1 MNNLDSVSSTLNNIP
16 DELKELE
23 KWIPLRAKSS
33 PPKDWQKKQYSFD
46 YAVQNGNGNLAGLV
60 INGTGI
66 IVLDFDKVAN
76 AKGEW
81 GKGVKERIKS
91 FKFITDGDTYT
102 EKSISG
108 RGLHVIYRVD
118 TENKEVKKISRSCFK
133 ISLGNKLEHND
144 RDDDN
149 RLEVYTG
156 NDTGKYFALT
166 GKRISSCKTIA
177 DGTGLLLWLWAEWQE
192 KNSKKDSHRGERA
205 ATTSQ
210 AAIPASPKALPLD
223 VAEIVAL
230 IRKSKK
236 EGAAFSALFD
246 RGETAAYHYD
256 DSAADQALMN
266 MLPFWADG
274 DRELMRQI
282 FSESALAQ
290 REKWQK
296 RPDYQDRTINTA
308 LKSWNGKGYDP
319 QQYKKEQAKKEIA
332 EFMAKNQYPEGVD
345 KQLAEFEM
353 TDAGNAERMKLLFQG
368 TLGFLAE
375 AGRQPDKWIR
385 WNGKTWARVYD
396 EELFDAVTTMTRKT
410 QQAVELY
417 ETDDDAKKDKKSFLK
432 RSENQRGIDAC
443 LKNFRGK
450 VTVHLK
456 EFDNEPYLLNVQNG
470 ILNLK
475 TGKLL
480 PHDKKYKMSKICR
493 AAYRPDLIGRSSLW
507 TETLASMMPDKQE
520 REYLQM
526 WAGYA
531 LAGEA
536 TEEKLLFLYG
546 EGGTGKSTFTETLA
560 YMLGDYAGTVDI
572 ELFLS
577 SRNDGGADKATPG
590 LAGLKG
596 VRLAIGAESG
606 IGRKM
611 NDAKLKNLT
620 GQDTVTTRFLYGNPF
635 SFKPCA
641 TFMLSSNY
649 MPPVKDATD
658 SGIRRRLVI
667 APFTHVPATKD
678 KFLKSKLR
686 EQDNMDAV
694 LAWCV
699 EGFHKWAAC
708 ESGLDAVPESF
719 KNTTSQFYQDSDTL
733 QHFLDEECKKD
744 PNARPCLRV
753 KVKELLAAYR
763 RFLGESIKRG
773 VFMELMRRKGYV
785 SSLMDGNNVFKGL
798 ELKESYRLDWD

>member
-1 MNNLDSVSSTLNNIP
+1 MNMLDNIP
-16 DELKELE
+16 KEMKDLPNWVLWRYRSRDG
-23 KWIPLRAKSS
+23 KKTKIPYSVTGKPAKSNAPETWTSFDKAARLMSEYDGVGFMLGNSPFVGIDLDHCLDTAERKARAK
-33 PPKDWQKKQYSFD
+33 Q
-46 YAVQNGNGNLAGLV
+46 LV
-60 INGTGI
+60 
-66 IVLDFDKVAN
+66 
-76 AKGEW
+76 
-81 GKGVKERIKS
+81 
-91 FKFITDGDTYT
+91 TDCNTYT
-102 EKSISG
+102 EISP
-108 RGLHVIYRVD
+108 
-118 TENKEVKKISRSCFK
+118 S
-133 ISLGNKLEHND
+133 
-144 RDDDN
+144 
-149 RLEVYTG
+149 
-156 NDTGKYFALT
+156 
-166 GKRISSCKTIA
+166 
-177 DGTGLLLWLWAEWQE
+177 GTGLHIIGKADLE
-192 KNSKKDSHRGERA
+192 KGFRDNDIEVYPSGRYFTVTGNSFGDALPVGNIQSIVDRLQKSIEGSRTA
-205 ATTSQ
+205 APSQ

-230 IRKSKK
+230 IRKSK
-236 EGAAFSALFD
+236 EGPDFSALFD
-246 RGETAAYHYD
+246 RGDTSKYHYN
-256 DSAADQALMN
+256 DSSADQALMN
-266 MLPFWADG
+266 MLAFWTNG
-274 DRELMRQI
+274 NKELMRQI

-296 RPDYQDRTINTA
+296 RPEYQDWTINTA

-353 TDAGNAERMKLLFQG
+353 TDAGNAERMKLLFKG

-417 ETDDDAKKDKKSFLK
+417 ETDDDVKKYKKAFLT

-456 EFDNEPYLLNVQNG
+456 DFDSKPYLLNVQNG

-475 TGKLL
+475 AGKLL
-480 PHDKKYKMSKICR
+480 PHDKKYKLSKITR
-493 AAYRPDLIGRSSLW
+493 AAYRPELIGRPSLW
-507 TETLASMMPDKQE
+507 TQALESMMPDKQE

-531 LAGEA
+531 LVGEA
-536 TEEKLLFLYG
+536 VEEKLLFLYG

-620 GQDTVTTRFLYGNPF
+620 GRDAVTTRFLYGNPF
-635 SFKPCA
+635 SFTPCA

-649 MPPVKDATD
+649 LPPVKDATD

-667 APFTHVPATKD
+667 APFTHVPDKKD

-686 EQDNMDAV
+686 KQDNMDAV

-699 EGFHKWAAC
+699 EGFHKWEECKA
-708 ESGLDAVPESF
+708 GLDAVPERF
-719 KNTTSQFYQDSDTL
+719 KRQAARFYEDSDTL
-733 QHFLDEECKKD
+733 QQFLDEECVTGD
-744 PNARPCLRV
+744 PNARSCLRV
-753 KVKELLAAYR
+753 KVKELLTAYR
-763 RFLGESIKRG
+763 LFLEESIKRG

-785 SSLMDGNNVFKGL
+785 ASLMDGNNVFKGL
-798 ELKESYRLDWD
+798 DLKENHGLE

>member
-1 MNNLDSVSSTLNNIP
+1 MNMLDNIP
-16 DELKELE
+16 KEMKDLPNWVLWRYRSRDG
-23 KWIPLRAKSS
+23 KKTKIPYSVTGKPAKSNDPETWTSFDKAARLMSEYDGVGFMLGNSPFVGIDLDHCLDTAERKVRAK
-33 PPKDWQKKQYSFD
+33 Q
-46 YAVQNGNGNLAGLV
+46 LV
-60 INGTGI
+60 
-66 IVLDFDKVAN
+66 
-76 AKGEW
+76 
-81 GKGVKERIKS
+81 
-91 FKFITDGDTYT
+91 TDCNTYT
-102 EKSISG
+102 EISP
-108 RGLHVIYRVD
+108 
-118 TENKEVKKISRSCFK
+118 S
-133 ISLGNKLEHND
+133 
-144 RDDDN
+144 
-149 RLEVYTG
+149 
-156 NDTGKYFALT
+156 
-166 GKRISSCKTIA
+166 
-177 DGTGLLLWLWAEWQE
+177 GTGLHIIGKADLE
-192 KNSKKDSHRGERA
+192 KGFRDNDIEVYPSGRYFTVTGNSFGDALPVGNIQSVVDRLQKSIEGSRTA
-205 ATTSQ
+205 APSQ

-230 IRKSKK
+230 ARKSKK
-236 EGAAFSALFD
+236 EGADFSALFD
-246 RGETAAYHYD
+246 RGDTSKYHYN
-256 DSAADQALMN
+256 DSSADQALMN
-266 MLPFWADG
+266 MLAFWTNG
-274 DRELMRQI
+274 NKELMRQI

-296 RPDYQDRTINTA
+296 RPEYQDWTINTA
-308 LKSWNGKGYDP
+308 LESWNGKGYDP

-353 TDAGNAERMKLLFQG
+353 TDAGNAERMKLLFKG
-368 TLGFLAE
+368 KLGFLAE
-375 AGRQPDKWIR
+375 AGRQPDKWIL

-417 ETDDDAKKDKKSFLK
+417 ETDDDVKKYKKAFLT

-456 EFDNEPYLLNVQNG
+456 DFDSKPYLLNVQNG

-475 TGKLL
+475 TGELL
-480 PHDKKYKMSKICR
+480 PHDKKYKLSKICR
-493 AAYRPDLIGRSSLW
+493 AAYRPELMGRPSLW
-507 TETLASMMPDKQE
+507 TQALESMMPDKQE

-531 LAGEA
+531 LVGEA
-536 TEEKLLFLYG
+536 VEEKLLFLYG

-620 GQDTVTTRFLYGNPF
+620 GRDAVTTRFLYGNPF
-635 SFKPCA
+635 SFTPCA

-649 MPPVKDATD
+649 LPPVKDATD

-667 APFTHVPATKD
+667 APFTHVPDKKD

-686 EQDNMDAV
+686 KQDNMDAV

-699 EGFHKWAAC
+699 EGFHKWEECKA
-708 ESGLDAVPESF
+708 GLDAVPERF
-719 KNTTSQFYQDSDTL
+719 KRQAARFYEDSDTL
-733 QHFLDEECKKD
+733 QQFLDEECVTGD
-744 PNARPCLRV
+744 PNARSCLRV
-753 KVKELLAAYR
+753 KVKELLTAYR
-763 RFLGESIKRG
+763 LFLEESIKRG

-785 SSLMDGNNVFKGL
+785 ASLMDGNNVFKGL
-798 ELKESYRLDWD
+798 DLKENHGLD

>member
-1 MNNLDSVSSTLNNIP
+1 MNMLDNIP
-16 DELKELE
+16 KEMKDLPNWVLWRYRLRDG
-23 KWIPLRAKSS
+23 KKTKIPYSVTGKPAKSNDPETWTSFDKAARLMSEYDGVGFMLGNSPFVGIDLDHCLDTAERKARAKQLVTDCNTYAEIS
-33 PPKDWQKKQYSFD
+33 PS
-46 YAVQNGNGNLAGLV
+46 
-60 INGTGI
+60 
-66 IVLDFDKVAN
+66 
-76 AKGEW
+76 
-81 GKGVKERIKS
+81 
-91 FKFITDGDTYT
+91 
-102 EKSISG
+102 
-108 RGLHVIYRVD
+108 
-118 TENKEVKKISRSCFK
+118 
-133 ISLGNKLEHND
+133 
-144 RDDDN
+144 
-149 RLEVYTG
+149 
-156 NDTGKYFALT
+156 
-166 GKRISSCKTIA
+166 
-177 DGTGLLLWLWAEWQE
+177 GTGLHIIGKADLE
-192 KNSKKDSHRGERA
+192 KGFRDNDIEVYPSGRYFTVTGNSFGDALPVGNIQSVVDRLQKSIKGSRTA
-205 ATTSQ
+205 APSQ

-223 VAEIVAL
+223 VAEIVAR
-230 IRKSKK
+230 IRKSEK
-236 EGAAFSALFD
+236 GPAFSALFD
-246 RGETAAYHYD
+246 RGETAAYQYNNNR
-256 DSAADQALMN
+256 ADQALMN
-266 MLPFWADG
+266 MLAFWTNG

-296 RPDYQDRTINTA
+296 RPDYQDRTINTT
-308 LKSWNGKGYDP
+308 LESWNGKGYDP

-456 EFDNEPYLLNVQNG
+456 DFDSKPYLLNVQNG
-470 ILNLK
+470 VLDLK
-475 TGKLL
+475 KGELL
-480 PHDKKYKMSKICR
+480 PHDKKYKLSKICR
-493 AAYRPDLIGRSSLW
+493 AAYRPELMGRPSLW
-507 TETLASMMPDKQE
+507 TQALESMMPDKQE

-531 LAGEA
+531 LVGEA
-536 TEEKLLFLYG
+536 VEEKLLFLYG

-649 MPPVKDATD
+649 LPPVKDATD

-667 APFTHVPATKD
+667 APFTHVPDKKD

-708 ESGLDAVPESF
+708 KSGLDAVPESF

-785 SSLMDGNNVFKGL
+785 PSLMDGNNVFKDL
-798 ELKESYRLDWD
+798 ELKESYGLDWD

>member
-1 MNNLDSVSSTLNNIP
+1 MNMLDNIP
-16 DELKELE
+16 KEMKDLPNWVLWRYRSRDG
-23 KWIPLRAKSS
+23 KKTKIPYSVTGKPAKSNDPETWTSFDKAARLMSEYDGVGFMLGNSPFVGIDLDHCLDTAERKARAK
-33 PPKDWQKKQYSFD
+33 Q
-46 YAVQNGNGNLAGLV
+46 LV
-60 INGTGI
+60 
-66 IVLDFDKVAN
+66 
-76 AKGEW
+76 
-81 GKGVKERIKS
+81 
-91 FKFITDGDTYT
+91 TDCNTYT
-102 EKSISG
+102 EISP
-108 RGLHVIYRVD
+108 
-118 TENKEVKKISRSCFK
+118 S
-133 ISLGNKLEHND
+133 
-144 RDDDN
+144 
-149 RLEVYTG
+149 
-156 NDTGKYFALT
+156 
-166 GKRISSCKTIA
+166 
-177 DGTGLLLWLWAEWQE
+177 GTGLHIIGKADLE
-192 KNSKKDSHRGERA
+192 KGFRDNDIEVYPSGRYFTVTGNSFGDALPIGNIQSVVDRLQKSIKGSRTA
-205 ATTSQ
+205 APSQ

-223 VAEIVAL
+223 VAEIVAR
-230 IRKSKK
+230 IRKSEK
-236 EGAAFSALFD
+236 GPAFSALFD
-246 RGETAAYHYD
+246 RGDTSKYQYND
-256 DSAADQALMN
+256 NRADQALMN
-266 MLPFWADG
+266 MLPFWTNG

-296 RPDYQDRTINTA
+296 RPDYQNRTINTT
-308 LKSWNGKGYDP
+308 LESWNGKGYDP

-396 EELFDAVTTMTRKT
+396 EELFDAVTKMTRKT

-450 VTVHLK
+450 VTVHLRD
-456 EFDNEPYLLNVQNG
+456 FDSKPYLLNVQNG
-470 ILNLK
+470 VLDLK
-475 TGKLL
+475 KGELL
-480 PHDKKYKMSKICR
+480 PHDKKYKLSKICR
-493 AAYRPDLIGRSSLW
+493 AAYRPELMGRPSLW
-507 TETLASMMPDKQE
+507 TQALESMMPDKQE

-531 LAGEA
+531 LVGEA
-536 TEEKLLFLYG
+536 VEEKLLFLYG

-560 YMLGDYAGTVDI
+560 YMLGDYADTVDI
-572 ELFLS
+572 EIFLS

-649 MPPVKDATD
+649 LPPVKDATD

-667 APFTHVPATKD
+667 APFTHVPDKKD

-708 ESGLDAVPESF
+708 KSGLDAVPESF

-785 SSLMDGNNVFKGL
+785 PSLMDGNNVFKDL
-798 ELKESYRLDWD
+798 ELKESYGLDWD